1 MSFEIGQRV
10 VCVDVDFGRKPNWRS
25 KVRLFPELHKVY
37 TIRDIC
43 EQDGLAGLYL
53 EEVVNPKAMFGGV
66 LDEPAFDHRR
76 FRPFDRSRLAIFDKI
91 LLDRSRD
98 PQKQDEL
105 V

>member
-43 EQDGLAGLYL
+43 EQDGLAGLFWKRWSIQKRCSEGCL
-53 EEVVNPKAMFGGV
+53 M
-66 LDEPAFDHRR
+66 
-76 FRPFDRSRLAIFDKI
+76 SRLSITGASAPSI
-91 LLDRSRD
+91 D
-98 PQKQDEL
+98 PA
-105 V
+105 